1 MRIVGICR
9 YSLLGRGDWH
19 AYRGK
24 TDAEVEAVAK
34 EQAKL
39 LFAKDRMNA
48 RLESFEHLTLA
59 SLRAQTDQ
67 DYTFIVLASEM
78 MPKIYRDK
86 LLSLCKDMP
95 NVLVRFFPLSNA
107 IEAQAKVYT
116 ELGLT
121 YRDTVQFRLDDDD
134 CLCRTFIQ
142 MLRYHAEKFDEP
154 LPFAISVSSF
164 LYAVSGGSGKGVY
177 DWQTPFLGAG
187 AAVWHPHKSIY
198 AFGHFAL
205 GVRFPYSII
214 EGHQALVTNTGL
226 NDTEATAEKIM
237 KAGMI
242 RLNTEQIMEDID
254 RDFPFLSQKAFEITG
269 MPLQVSL
276 MRKASEVRGMP
287 MPQRRAT
294 KISNT
299 KAAKTG

>member
-1 MRIVGICR
+1 
-9 YSLLGRGDWH
+9 
-19 AYRGK
+19 
-24 TDAEVEAVAK
+24 
-34 EQAKL
+34 
-39 LFAKDRMNA
+39 
-48 RLESFEHLTLA
+48 
-59 SLRAQTDQ
+59 
-67 DYTFIVLASEM
+67 
-78 MPKIYRDK
+78 
-86 LLSLCKDMP
+86 
-95 NVLVRFFPLSNA
+95 
-107 IEAQAKVYT
+107 
-116 ELGLT
+116 
-121 YRDTVQFRLDDDD
+121 
-134 CLCRTFIQ
+134 
-142 MLRYHAEKFDEP
+142 MLRYHAEKFNEP

-205 GVRFPYSII
+205 GVRFPYSIM

-242 RLNTEQIMEDID
+242 RLNTEQIMEDIE

-269 MPLQVSL
+269 MPLQISL

-287 MPQRRAT
+287 MPRYLKVHAL
-294 KISNT
+294 KV
-299 KAAKTG
+299 K